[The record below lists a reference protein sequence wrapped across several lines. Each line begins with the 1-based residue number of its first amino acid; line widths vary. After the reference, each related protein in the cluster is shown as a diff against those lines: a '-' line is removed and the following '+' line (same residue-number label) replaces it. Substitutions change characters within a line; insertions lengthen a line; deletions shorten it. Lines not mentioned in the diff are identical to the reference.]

1 MKYLPAIIVLALVW
15 TAVLWVFLSFEPIA
29 ATGRPHAE
37 VTFATPPGSTGVA
50 MMQGG
55 DGGLRHEHIVVPGL
69 LLGCSMIA
77 MFCMMLF
84 WVCRPKHADPDS
96 AGYFWNLM
104 VMVVLVYVGAFIL
117 LCTTYQMSWLEPTE
131 PDYLGPFP
139 MATSLMFLG
148 MYGVPLGFVVLY
160 VLFFEDRI
168 LPQAALEEFR
178 EIVQAAKSAD
188 VTEQEAS

>member
-15 TAVLWVFLSFEPIA
+15 TAVLWVFLSIEPNE
-29 ATGRPHAE
+29 ATGHPHSEA
-37 VTFATPPGSTGVA
+37 TFATPKDSSDVA

-55 DGGLRHEHIVVPGL
+55 DGVRRHEHIVVPGL
-69 LLGCSMIA
+69 LLGCSMIV
-77 MFCMMLF
+77 MFCMLLF
-84 WVCRPKHADPDS
+84 WVCRTKHADPDS

-117 LCTTYQMSWLEPTE
+117 LCTTYQMSWIEPAE

-139 MATSLMFLG
+139 IATSLMFLG

-168 LPQAALEEFR
+168 LPQTALEEFR
-178 EIVQAAKSAD
+178 EIVQAAKSDD
-188 VTEQEAS
+188 VAEQEAC